1 MAARSIK
8 VKIIKETSST
18 VTIKMISLNRKMPV
32 PKEDFEKR
40 VKQGLYEVVGQESE
54 TEEYAPDAPQ
64 VLRLLA
70 EVPEVATPSPS
81 YPPFLAPNNQ
91 IYTSQD
97 KKMIPAAAIIGSRLS
112 IAFK

>member
-54 TEEYAPDAPQ
+54 SEE
-64 VLRLLA
+64 
-70 EVPEVATPSPS
+70 
-81 YPPFLAPNNQ
+81 
-91 IYTSQD
+91 
-97 KKMIPAAAIIGSRLS
+97 
-112 IAFK
+112 